1 MNGSLSTRRDGNGI
15 CLSFGNL
22 FITGLRIDR
31 TRATQ
36 RGNTTRFDHLV
47 SPLHGVPLC
56 KPSSIFLQVS
66 EGHFRYAA
74 LRETMKEIESW
85 IVG

>member
-1 MNGSLSTRRDGNGI
+1 MNGSLTTRRDGKGI
-15 CLSFGNL
+15 CLSCGNL
-22 FITGLRIDR
+22 FITGFRVER
-31 TRATQ
+31 ARAT
-36 RGNTTRFDHLV
+36 RCGNTTCFDRLV

>member
-1 MNGSLSTRRDGNGI
+1 
-15 CLSFGNL
+15 
-22 FITGLRIDR
+22 LRIDR

-47 SPLHGVPLC
+47 SPLHGAPLC
-56 KPSSIFLQVS
+56 KPSSIFLQVPQ
-66 EGHFRYAA
+66 GHFGYAA
-74 LRETMKEIESW
+74 LRETMKKVESR